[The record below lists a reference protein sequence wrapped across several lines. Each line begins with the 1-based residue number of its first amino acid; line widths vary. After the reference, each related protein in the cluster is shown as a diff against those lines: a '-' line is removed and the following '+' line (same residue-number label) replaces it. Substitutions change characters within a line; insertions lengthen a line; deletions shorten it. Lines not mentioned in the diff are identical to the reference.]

1 MSSPGHEPDRSAALV
16 GILVLNYYHPVET
29 LSCVRS
35 LLEREPSTTRI
46 FWIEN
51 DADRTSAGAFAVLE
65 ASGLPFQL
73 LDPSTSALP
82 PAGVIGVLLNPENL
96 GYAGGNNVGLRLLD
110 RLAVPFAW
118 VLNNDTRLV
127 HGNSEALVEAART
140 RPEVGIWGTTI
151 LAEHHGP
158 SPEIVTYMGG
168 ILSLRD
174 FSISLT
180 ADPAVLE
187 SNPLS
192 FVSGCSLFAATGFLA
207 SLGFIPD
214 TYFLYY
220 EDPAL
225 TLEVRRRGFLASGV
239 PAIQIDHLESLSTGR
254 RSPLM
259 EFYNRRNRWFF
270 IQRYFPEELGA
281 QKRGMAYRIQKW
293 VFRGRFDA
301 IWVEYQAYQ
310 DFRKG
315 LTGRTER
322 LFSRK
327 PLR

>member
-1 MSSPGHEPDRSAALV
+1 MSALDRESASSEALV
-16 GILVLNYYHPVET
+16 GILVLNYHHPVET
-29 LSCVRS
+29 LNCVRS
-35 LLEREPSTTRI
+35 LLEREPSSTRI

-51 DADRTSAGAFAVLE
+51 DADATSAGAFAVLE
-65 ASGLPFQL
+65 ASGLPFRL
-73 LDPSTSALP
+73 LDPSTSGLP
-82 PAGVIGVLLNPENL
+82 SEGVIGVVLNPENL
-96 GYAGGNNVGLRLLD
+96 GYAGGNNVGLRLLE

-127 HGNSEALVEAART
+127 QGNSEALVQAARS

-158 SPEIVTYMGG
+158 TPQAVTYMGG
-168 ILSLRD
+168 LLRLKD
-174 FSISLT
+174 FSIALLD
-180 ADPAVLE
+180 DPAVLE

-225 TLEVRRRGFLASGV
+225 TLEARLKGYLASGV
-239 PAIQIDHLESLSTGR
+239 AEVHIEHLESLATGR

-259 EFYNRRNRWFF
+259 EFYNRRNRWYF
-270 IQRYFPEELGA
+270 IQRYFPEQLGR
-281 QKRGMAYRIQKW
+281 QKRRIWYRVQKW

-301 IWVEYQAYQ
+301 IRIEALAFV
-310 DFRKG
+310 DFLKG
-315 LTGRTER
+315 RRGRTDR
-322 LFSRK
+322 VFSRK
-327 PLR
+327 ALH